1 MNTVCYQI
9 EARILERLRLELGG
23 EAAVVGFRESAA
35 MGTVKCV
42 PGGLPEVRVT
52 VSPGQSEGYS
62 SPGMEYAVRVAV
74 NLDLED
80 DPSTASFDAVSAVVE
95 GLVERW
101 NMNEFREETAALFD
115 TDGFRCSG
123 FRADGGTDSLDLSRE
138 NPRVCTV
145 YAFAVKG
152 VIKQNARS

>member
-1 MNTVCYQI
+1 MRTVCAQI
-9 EARILERLRLELGG
+9 EARILERLRLELGRD
-23 EAAVVGFRESAA
+23 AVVVGFRESAA
-35 MGTVKCV
+35 EGTVKSV
-42 PGGLPEVRVT
+42 SGGLPEVRVT

-62 SPGMEYAVRVAV
+62 SPVMEYAAKVAV
-74 NLDLED
+74 NLDIED

-101 NMNEFREETAALFD
+101 NMNEFRDEVAGLFD

-123 FRADGGTDSLDLSRE
+123 FRADGGTDTLDLSRE

-152 VIKQNARS
+152 VIKQNART

>member
-23 EAAVVGFRESAA
+23 AAAVVGFRESAA
-35 MGTVKCV
+35 TVKCV
-42 PGGLPEVRVT
+42 QGGLPEVRVT

-62 SPGMEYAVRVAV
+62 SPVMEYAVRVAV